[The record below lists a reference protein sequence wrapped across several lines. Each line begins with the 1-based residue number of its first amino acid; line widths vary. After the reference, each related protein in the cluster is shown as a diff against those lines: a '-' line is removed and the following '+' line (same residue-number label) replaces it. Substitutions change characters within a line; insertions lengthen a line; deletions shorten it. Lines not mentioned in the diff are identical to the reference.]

1 MKALIQI
8 NTDELIAEAVNHMQD
23 FDDVRWSVGMALQVL
38 YGDKWAEVQ
47 ERLNQL
53 FLERVKS
60 NTYS

>member
-1 MKALIQI
+1 MKTLEVDI
-8 NTDELIAEAVNHMQD
+8 DKLIAEAVNHMQD
-23 FDDVRWSVGMALQVL
+23 LDDVRWSIGMALQVL